1 MIFFSLILQVK
12 SLQQWQLS
20 VMQHLGGAGII
31 PSGSSLCSS
40 KPPLESSTV
49 EQETPPAASSAVLI
63 PASEDDLQEKSLLQF
78 PDSGFHSSAA
88 DQTHAS
94 DLCSSEK
101 SLAEGTESSLSVET
115 IKERGYCIL
124 ACSSDIKDG
133 PGECGQ
139 SKESSGNEQDNGLI
153 QQYLKSV
160 QQLEEADE
168 DTDCNEEM
176 EGSCLEMAVSA
187 ESQDSSSD
195 TVSVELPQDTSSP
208 VRGEICQ
215 TPPESYKLNSGIVE
229 GKQTGRDS
237 SFQMLHVGI
246 AV

>member
-1 MIFFSLILQVK
+1 MNFSSTLQVK

-20 VMQHLGGAGII
+20 VMQDLGSAGI
-31 PSGSSLCSS
+31 PSASSLGSSR
-40 KPPLESSTV
+40 PPLQSSTV
-49 EQETPPAASSAVLI
+49 EQETPPAVSSALLV
-63 PASEDDLQEKSLLQF
+63 PTSEDDLQEKSLSRF
-78 PDSGFHSSAA
+78 PDSGFHSSGG
-88 DQTHAS
+88 DQSHAS

-101 SLAEGTESSLSVET
+101 SLAEGTESSLSMET

-124 ACSSDIKDG
+124 ACSSDVEDG

-139 SKESSGNEQDNGLI
+139 SKESSSHEQDNGLI

-176 EGSCLEMAVSA
+176 ESSCLQIAVSA

-195 TVSVELPQDTSSP
+195 TVSVELPQDASSP
-208 VRGEICQ
+208 VQGEICQ
-215 TPPESYKLNSGIVE
+215 TPPESYKLNSGMVE

>member
-1 MIFFSLILQVK
+1 
-12 SLQQWQLS
+12 
-20 VMQHLGGAGII
+20 MQNLGGTGI
-31 PSGSSLCSS
+31 PSASTSCSS
-40 KPPLESSTV
+40 KPTIQSSTV
-49 EQETPPAASSAVLI
+49 EQETPPAVSSALLV
-63 PASEDDLQEKSLLQF
+63 PANEDDLQEKSLLQF

-101 SLAEGTESSLSVET
+101 SLAEGTESSLSMET
-115 IKERGYCIL
+115 IKQCDNCVL
-124 ACSSDIKDG
+124 ACSSDVEDG

-139 SKESSGNEQDNGLI
+139 SKENSSNEQDNGLI

-176 EGSCLEMAVSA
+176 EGSCLQISVSA
-187 ESQDSSSD
+187 ERQNSFSD
-195 TVSVELPQDTSSP
+195 TVSVELPQDTSSL

-215 TPPESYKLNSGIVE
+215 TPPESYKLNSEIVE
-229 GKQTGRDS
+229 GKQTDRDS